1 MSPAQLGKAVV
12 EGKFAPVY
20 YFFGDDDYRMNE
32 AIHFIRE
39 KFLPAGLLQSNSSRI
54 DLNSQRFSDVRDE
67 LMAVPFFG
75 ERSVVT
81 IVNPQRL
88 SKTQVKDLLKLLET
102 RVESRVVILYTR
114 AANKPNWKSKLPKTL
129 EPIATLVEFPRL
141 TIADAQKRVLRE
153 MKTAGI
159 EIDTAAARELAEM
172 TGCDSGRLNCEIE
185 KLIGYG
191 AGTGKMTLETVREV
205 ASETVNRNVYQLADY
220 VVSGN
225 VSAALEAFEPV
236 LDSGDTPTG
245 VLFWLGQGF
254 LDLYYVKGGRKLPYN
269 KERFRSKYE
278 RQARRLSLEQIETAL
293 SLITACEAGLKG
305 GISDGPT
312 EGKAALHELILA
324 LCSLADSPA
333 SRPQRRTSISA

>member
-1 MSPAQLGKAVV
+1 MKMSPSQLAKAVV

-20 YFFGDDDYRMNE
+20 YFFGDDDYRMIE
-32 AIHFIRE
+32 AIRFLRE
-39 KFLPAGLLQSNSSRI
+39 KFLPAGLFQSNSSRV
-54 DLNSQRFSDVRDE
+54 DLNSQKFTDVRDE
-67 LMAVPFFG
+67 LMAAPFFG

-88 SKTQVKDLLKLLET
+88 SQKQVKEMLKLLET
-102 RVESRVVILYTR
+102 RVESRVVIFYTR

-141 TIADAQKRVLRE
+141 TIADAQKRVLRA

-159 EIDTAAARELAEM
+159 EIEPAAALELAEM
-172 TGCDSGRLNCEIE
+172 TSCDSGRLNCEIE

-191 AGTGKMTLETVREV
+191 AGAGALTVETVREV
-205 ASETVNRNVYQLADY
+205 ASETVNRNVYQLADF
-220 VVSGN
+220 VVAGN
-225 VSAALEAFEPV
+225 VSAALEAFAPV
-236 LDSGDTPTG
+236 LDGGDTPTG
-245 VLFWLGQGF
+245 VLYWLGQGF

-278 RQARRLSLEQIETAL
+278 RQARQWSLEQIETAL
-293 SLITACEAGLKG
+293 SLIASCEAGLKG

-312 EGKAALHELILA
+312 EGQAALHELILS
-324 LCSLADSPA
+324 LCSLAESQSP
-333 SRPQRRTSISA
+333 RRTLSPV